1 MKLKLTR
8 RLGILL
14 ALFAGAACLVAFSP
28 PPQKAEVVAPIRVA
42 RSSVG
47 ASATTTDKDDK
58 ADSGMILALRPR
70 ARNSMLV
77 DAFALQNW
85 TPPPPPPPPAAPPPK
100 PTAPPLPFTVLGKKL
115 EDGTWQ
121 VFLGQQDRTYI
132 VRARDM
138 IGSDYR
144 VDTIAP
150 PSVVMTY
157 LPLNQQ
163 QTLSIGN
170 AE

>member
-1 MKLKLTR
+1 MKLTR
-8 RLGILL
+8 RWTILL
-14 ALFAGAACLVAFSP
+14 ALLLGAAGLVAFGP
-28 PPQKAEVVAPIRVA
+28 PPQKTEVVAPVRVA
-42 RSSVG
+42 RPSAGTSVKT
-47 ASATTTDKDDK
+47 SDKDGP
-58 ADSGMILALRPR
+58 AGSGMIIAVRPR

-100 PTAPPLPFTVLGKKL
+100 PTAPPIPFTVLGKKL

-121 VFLGQQDRTYI
+121 VFLGQQDKTYI

-144 VDTIAP
+144 IETIAP
-150 PSVVMTY
+150 PNVVMTY